1 VTGFVGT
8 AVWAAPGWR
17 LANAVGWLLLIGGFL
32 LQYLHVR
39 RTPGSTPLPREVEAL
54 LTVLERNGVLRKAEA
69 LEEIARLRETA
80 VKARSTHH
88 ERRGDPRRS
97 GGNYVALAVLA
108 PRSRWRVL
116 DP

>member
-1 VTGFVGT
+1 MKAGLLAVCLGALLLALSTHLGGVTGFVGT

-39 RTPGSTPLPREVEAL
+39 RTPGSTPPPREVEAL

-80 VKARSTHH
+80 VKAR
-88 ERRGDPRRS
+88 
-97 GGNYVALAVLA
+97 
-108 PRSRWRVL
+108 
-116 DP
+116 